1 MNTSMQRGDA
11 FASNVPRFFLYTAL
25 QGFAFGLITALWLIY
40 LLQRRGLTLTQATI
54 VDVAFWIASTVGE
67 LPTGIVADRYGRKI
81 SLVAG
86 AALMSVSILAWA
98 YAPTIPLIML
108 AYVGLAI
115 GTTFLTGAQDAFFYE
130 TLERSGRAGEYTRL
144 VGRVGATMLGATA
157 LGSIASGLFATI
169 DLIMPFLVAGLCLLA
184 MLGVVL
190 TFKEPQSKEGS
201 AGQARQSYT
210 QVLRHSIA
218 LMRARPTLRYP
229 MIYLTL
235 VPLAAVLMETFFL
248 QPQAVSL
255 GVPIAGVGAVV
266 MAVQIVDM
274 AGSTWSDAI
283 KARFGAGRAIYAAP
297 VLIVSSLVLLAL
309 LQILPALLFIA
320 IIGFVTA
327 VLRPLLLNSIQNEVP
342 DDVRA
347 TVLSMQSLMFTFL
360 LTISEP
366 ALGFVAD
373 RSGLPTAY
381 LGLAGSLGILVP
393 LLLLKSR
400 RYFPAHSGEKEPTA
414 NKIEANA

>member
-1 MNTSMQRGDA
+1 MHRDDA

-54 VDVAFWIASTVGE
+54 VDVAFWIASALGE
-67 LPTGIVADRYGRKI
+67 LPTGIVADRYGRKT
-81 SLVAG
+81 SLAIG
-86 AALMSVSILAWA
+86 ATLLSVSILAWA
-98 YAPTIPLIML
+98 YAPTMPLIML

-130 TLERSGRAGEYTRL
+130 TLERSGRDGEYTRL
-144 VGRVGATMLGATA
+144 VGRVSATMLGATA

-169 DLIMPFLVAGLCLLA
+169 DLITPFLVAGVCLLA

-190 TFKEPQSKEGS
+190 TFKEPRSKEGS
-201 AGQARQSYT
+201 AWQPAQSYT
-210 QVLRHSIA
+210 QVLRHSLA

-235 VPLAAVLMETFFL
+235 VPLAAVVMETFFL

-255 GVPIAGVGAVV
+255 GVPVAGVGAVV

-283 KARFGAGRAIYAAP
+283 EARLGARRAFYAAP
-297 VLIVSSLVLLAL
+297 VLIISSLVLLGL

-327 VLRPLLLNSIQNEVP
+327 VLRPLLLNRIQNEVP

-360 LTISEP
+360 LAISEP
-366 ALGFVAD
+366 ALGIVAD
-373 RSGLPTAY
+373 QSGLPAAY
-381 LGLAGSLGILVP
+381 FGLAGGLSILVL

-400 RYFPAHSGEKEPTA
+400 RYFPAESRENEPAT
-414 NKIEANA
+414 NKLEANA